1 MAASK
6 LKVTDPAAAQRIV
19 DSLEKQA
26 AATTDLQIKKLLLTA
41 GCDIL
46 DHVLAQQT
54 EVPATRRVA

>member
-26 AATTDLQIKKLLLTA
+26 AATSDLEIKRLLLTA

-54 EVPATRRVA
+54 EVPAARKVA